1 MSHITVHIDAATAER
16 LRVISQVY
24 DRPIEEICCISIAES
39 AHAYFERQPDQDPAR
54 DMGQLHALFLA
65 PVGVLS

>member
-24 DRPIEEICCISIAES
+24 DRPIEEIACLSIAES

-54 DMGQLHALFLA
+54 FMGQLHACLLA